1 MYSKGALVDGWIG
14 NLLKAGSYTINGSN
28 YGLILTIIL
37 GICSMVLFLGLI
49 YQKRKKNTDKKT
61 LKPSSSGNHS
71 SLSSHLNIIDMFDE
85 KEFNSK
91 PKVLFEYRITL

>member
-1 MYSKGALVDGWIG
+1 MYSKGVLVDGWLG
-14 NLLKAGSYTINGSN
+14 YLLKAGSYAINGSN
-28 YGLILTIIL
+28 YGFILTIIL
-37 GICSMVLFLGLI
+37 GICSTVLFLGLI
-49 YQKRKKNTDKKT
+49 YQKRKENTDKKI

-71 SLSSHLNIIDMFDE
+71 SLSSQLSVIDMFDE

>member
-49 YQKRKKNTDKKT
+49 YQKRKENKKIV

-71 SLSSHLNIIDMFDE
+71 NLSSQLNIIDMFEE
-85 KEFNSK
+85 KENNSK
-91 PKVLFEYRITL
+91 SKVFFE